1 MRKLLDV
8 LGLVPA
14 WAYAAALVAL
24 AALVLVT
31 ELGRQRAI
39 AQAAQARAELADVRR
54 DHAQQLA
61 VAVQRA
67 RTVEAALA
75 ADLMKE
81 ANELQ
86 ARLDGRDARIADLAD
101 RLHQHARPVRLC
113 PASAGGAAA
122 AASPGDG
129 QPGAGLP
136 GVDGSDLVVLDGAA
150 RVELAQF
157 ATAARDTGETLKA
170 CRVLLRAAW
179 RAQ

>member
-14 WAYAAALVAL
+14 WAYAAAVVAL
-24 AALVLVT
+24 AVLVLVT
-31 ELGRQRAI
+31 ELGRQRALT
-39 AQAAQARAELADVRR
+39 QAAQARAELADVRS

-61 VAVQRA
+61 RAVQQA
-67 RTVEAALA
+67 RTAEAILA
-75 ADLMKE
+75 ADLMRE
-81 ANELQ
+81 ANDLQ
-86 ARLDGRDARIADLAD
+86 ARLDDRDLRVADLAG

-113 PASAGGAAA
+113 AAAPGGAPAA
-122 AASPGDG
+122 AGSGGG

-136 GVDGSDLVVLDGAA
+136 GLDGKDLVVLDGAA

-179 RAQ
+179 RSP